1 MHEGTGEPHDE
12 PEERDG
18 IYIDEQGTVWKC
30 MTDAEWEATY
40 TSKPHLTDNKNGTYG
55 LRFSLRHAVERTL
68 YENETL
74 SSFIE
79 QALIE
84 QVKRRQ
90 LQDEFISRGL
100 ASRDKAKQTSE
111 YYDANDVLDTLNS
124 LLISAKNK

>member
-1 MHEGTGEPHDE
+1 MKTATLPSLRVE
-12 PEERDG
+12 PE
-18 IYIDEQGTVWKC
+18 
-30 MTDAEWEATY
+30 
-40 TSKPHLTDNKNGTYG
+40 
-55 LRFSLRHAVERTL
+55 LRHAVERTL